1 MDQLGVNAQGL
12 LAQIV
17 NFGILLILLRLFLYK
32 PVLNMLHQR
41 SEKIRE
47 GLERAEEM
55 KLAAERA
62 KEEYAAQVEQGRKEG
77 QAIIS
82 RAEQIASRMK
92 EEAQAAARIEAEQF
106 LARAKADI
114 ERDKQ
119 QAIAEVRAQ
128 VADLAVMAASRV
140 VRESLD
146 KTAHYRLIEE
156 VLDEARLKS

>member
-1 MDQLGVNAQGL
+1 MDQLGINVQGL

-17 NFGILLILLRLFLYK
+17 NFGILLVLLRMLLYK

-55 KLAAERA
+55 KQAAERA
-62 KEEYAAQVEQGRKEG
+62 KEEHAALIEQGRKEG

-92 EEAQAAARIEAEQF
+92 EEAQAAARTEAEQF

-128 VADLAVMAASRV
+128 VADLAVLAASRV
-140 VRESLD
+140 VGESLD